1 MIGLLRD
8 GDYRRLWG
16 AQTISQ
22 FGSQVSQL
30 ALPLIAVLGLKAS
43 TFSVAVLWMFELL
56 PFLLFALP
64 AGVWVDRLARRPIL
78 IAADTGRAL
87 ALGSI
92 PVVALFSEV
101 TIWQL
106 YAVAFT
112 TGVLAVFFDVAY
124 QSYLP
129 SLVEPQDLVEGNAKL
144 EISRS
149 AAQVGGP
156 GIGGLLI
163 EAFTA
168 PYAVAVDAVSFLWS
182 AALLGR
188 IAKRE
193 PARERAPHRS
203 MRREIAE
210 GLRYLLSDPRWRAI
224 TTNVFVFNL
233 GTGITGPLFLVW
245 GVRHLGFSPGELG
258 LVFSLGNVGWLLG
271 ALVARRAT
279 RRFGAGRMLVAGSAI
294 AGFPLFLWPLAPQE
308 YAVAVTSL
316 AWALTAFGIV
326 LFNVP
331 GISLYQT
338 LVPARILG
346 RMNASRRWIVWGV
359 TPLGNVL
366 GGALAGVAGLKPAMF
381 AGCAISSVAFL
392 FLLVKPVRSLATVDV
407 DARAAGDGGVAA
419 PAQ

>member
-30 ALPLIAVLGLKAS
+30 ALPLIAVIGLKAS
-43 TFSVAVLWMFELL
+43 TFSVATLWMFELL

-78 IAADTGRAL
+78 IAADTGRAI

-92 PVVALFSEV
+92 PLVALISDV

-106 YAVAFT
+106 YAVGFV
-112 TGVLAVFFDVAY
+112 TGVLTVFFDVAY

-156 GIGGLLI
+156 GIGGILI
-163 EAFTA
+163 EVFTA

-182 AALLGR
+182 AILLGR

-193 PARERAPHRS
+193 PVRERAPHRS

-258 LVFSLGNVGWLLG
+258 LVFSLGNVGWLVG
-271 ALVARRAT
+271 ALVATRAT
-279 RRFGAGRMLVAGSAI
+279 RRFGAGRMLIVGSAI
-294 AGFPLFLWPLAPQE
+294 AGFPLFLWPLAPQD

-338 LVPARILG
+338 LVPPQILG

-359 TPLGNVL
+359 TPLGNLL
-366 GGALAGVAGLKPAMF
+366 GGALAGVVGLKPAMF

-407 DARAAGDGGVAA
+407 HARAAGDGGVAA

>member
-30 ALPLIAVLGLKAS
+30 ALPLIAVIGIKAS
-43 TFSVAVLWMFELL
+43 TFSVALLWMFELL

-78 IAADTGRAL
+78 IAADAGRAV

-92 PVVALFSEV
+92 PVVALISEI

-106 YAVAFT
+106 YAVGFV
-112 TGVLAVFFDVAY
+112 TGVLTVFFDVAY

-129 SLVEPQDLVEGNAKL
+129 SLVEPHDLVEGNAKL

-182 AALLGR
+182 ALLLGR

-193 PARERAPHRS
+193 PTRERAPHRS

-210 GLRYLLSDPRWRAI
+210 GLRYLLGDPRWRAI

-258 LVFSLGNVGWLLG
+258 LVFSLGNVGWLVG

-279 RRFGAGRMLVAGSAI
+279 SRFGAGRMLVIGSAI
-294 AGFPLFLWPLAPQE
+294 AGFPLFLWPLAPQD
-308 YAVAVTSL
+308 YAVAVTAT

-338 LVPARILG
+338 LVPANILG

-366 GGALAGVAGLKPAMF
+366 GGALAGVVGLKPAMF
-381 AGCAISSVAFL
+381 AGCTISSVAFL

-407 DARAAGDGGVAA
+407 DAGAPGDGGVAA